1 MGHLANKT
9 IDKCAVLLVLF
20 IAFNKKDKIMTEP
33 VQNITQ
39 LDNIISKLSTSRKKI
54 ASEKESKKIASII
67 EEGYDIAY
75 GLMSNAARNKNVELF
90 KQVYDSSKCLLDN
103 VEYLNSVVLH
113 ELKKYKNR
121 FYNEVASIIVLH
133 KPDFLLIPTVNRIQE
148 SLTNTTDEQEQ
159 SLLHNQL
166 DTINYGVGVVHIKNG
181 IKSEYAFSVFK
192 QIDDRLQKAKQNIR

>member
-1 MGHLANKT
+1 
-9 IDKCAVLLVLF
+9 
-20 IAFNKKDKIMTEP
+20 MTEP

-39 LDNIISKLSTSRKKI
+39 LDNIISKLSTSRKKV

-75 GLMSNAARNKNVELF
+75 NLMSNAARNKNVELF

-113 ELKKYKNR
+113 ELKECRNK
-121 FYNEVASIIVLH
+121 FYNDVASIIVLR

-148 SLTNTTDEQEQ
+148 NLINTTDEQEQ
-159 SLLHNQL
+159 NLLHNQL

-192 QIDDRLQKAKQNIR
+192 QIDDRLQKAKQNVH